1 MEPATGEHR
10 PLGQGRREQEFVETV
25 FTATKRVS
33 VDTGR
38 AVPSSQRRRAPGPS
52 PRLAAPVNGCRPPL
66 PEASPVL

>member
-33 VDTGR
+33 GDTGR
-38 AVPSSQRRRAPGPS
+38 GTIEP
-52 PRLAAPVNGCRPPL
+52 AA
-66 PEASPVL
+66 